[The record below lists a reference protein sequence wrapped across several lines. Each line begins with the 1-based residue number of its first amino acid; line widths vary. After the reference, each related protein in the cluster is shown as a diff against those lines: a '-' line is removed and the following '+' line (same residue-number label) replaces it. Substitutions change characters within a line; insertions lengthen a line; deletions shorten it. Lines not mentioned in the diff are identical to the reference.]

1 MKTLIINLL
10 LFALCS
16 ISASAQTTDDVYL
29 KGMNSAI
36 AQMDTVKTVSS
47 IKKVRNQF
55 DRISQKYSDQ
65 WLPLYYVAYG
75 NLEMVFRNP
84 KAADAQS
91 LLADAKE
98 KISRLEKMKGV
109 NKSELSTL
117 WGYYY
122 NALIATDPATNGEKF
137 YNDAMSN
144 YKKAIELDAN
154 NPRPIFLLAV
164 FEQNLPSFLQS
175 GKDYCS
181 ELRRAEELYNKSR
194 SQINEIRWG
203 ENFLVTLL
211 EKCQ

>member
-1 MKTLIINLL
+1 MKTLIISLI

-16 ISASAQTTDDVYL
+16 LSASAQSTDEVYN
-29 KGMNSAI
+29 KGMNGAI
-36 AQMDTVKTVSS
+36 VQMDTVKSVAS
-47 IKKVRNQF
+47 IKKVCNQF

-65 WLPLYYVAYG
+65 WLPLYYVSYC
-75 NLEMVFRNP
+75 NLQMVFKNP
-84 KAADAQS
+84 KAADTQS

-109 NKSELSTL
+109 NESELSTL

-137 YNDAMSN
+137 YNDVMSN

-175 GKDYCS
+175 GKEYCG
-181 ELRRAEELYNKSR
+181 ELKKSQELYSKAENSAGD
-194 SQINEIRWG
+194 IRWG
-203 ENFLVTLL
+203 RGFLTMLL
-211 EKCQ
+211 EKCK